1 MIAELGLASLWLAAG
16 LCMLQFIA
24 GAIGAR
30 SEEQGPVAALVRPAA
45 IVQAVLLVISLG
57 CLLWVFAGT
66 QCGADKLLRR
76 RSGLGCPG
84 DQPFRRPLASLAMGF
99 GHVRGDG
106 GVPSLLV

>member
-57 CLLWVFAGT
+57 WSIARMRCPPLST
-66 QCGADKLLRR
+66 QVEIAVACSVRR
-76 RSGLGCPG
+76 LMARAEW
-84 DQPFRRPLASLAMGF
+84 R
-99 GHVRGDG
+99 
-106 GVPSLLV
+106 